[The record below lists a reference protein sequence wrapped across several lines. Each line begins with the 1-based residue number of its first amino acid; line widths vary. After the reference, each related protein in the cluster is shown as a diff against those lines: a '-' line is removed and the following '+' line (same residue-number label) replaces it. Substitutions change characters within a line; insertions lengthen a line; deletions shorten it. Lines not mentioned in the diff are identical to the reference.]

1 MNSEQLDSKRNSYE
15 NKSLEQLLAIS
26 KQKIREA
33 TTSGNTEAEATV
45 YVLNADP
52 ALTMAIINAKKAAK
66 ST

>member
-26 KQKIREA
+26 KQKIKEA
-33 TTSGNTEAEATV
+33 TTGGNTEAEATV

>member
-1 MNSEQLDSKRNSYE
+1 MKTSLWNNYWQFQ
-15 NKSLEQLLAIS
+15 NK
-26 KQKIREA
+26 KIREA